1 MQTGSYTGMTED
13 ENVAARQAIEDT
25 TGLDAY
31 YEIEKVT
38 VEDTKWGK
46 R

>member
-1 MQTGSYTGMTED
+1 MSED
-13 ENVAARQAIEDT
+13 ENVAARQAIEDAI
-25 TGLDAY
+25 GLEAY
-31 YEIEKVT
+31 YEVEEAT